1 MKIIA
6 IIVIVKYLNYLRS
19 MRMDGKD
26 FLLEIL
32 KDAINDNRNTN
43 TVAKEVMYK
52 IQTDELFDDT
62 DKIANLLEEMVK

>member
-1 MKIIA
+1 
-6 IIVIVKYLNYLRS
+6 
-19 MRMDGKD
+19 MDGKD